1 MHQSVKWCKMRPFL
15 MGQPDG
21 SLCYKGRRYHVFT
34 IVESFRRGRSSD
46 RASNPFDLVIM
57 FEGGTE
63 DYTLLSCDSCFNRN
77 DLIGYLGD
85 ADLFTYIPN
94 YLVLSTRSVLSY

>member
-1 MHQSVKWCKMRPFL
+1 MHQSVKWCRMRPFL
-15 MGQPDG
+15 MGLPDR
-21 SLCYKGRRYHVFT
+21 SLCYEGLRSHAFT
-34 IVESFRRGRSSD
+34 IVESFRAWGSSD
-46 RASNPFDLVIM
+46 RISNPFDLVIM

-77 DLIGYLGD
+77 DIIGYFRD

-94 YLVLSTRSVLSY
+94 YLVLSIWSVLSY